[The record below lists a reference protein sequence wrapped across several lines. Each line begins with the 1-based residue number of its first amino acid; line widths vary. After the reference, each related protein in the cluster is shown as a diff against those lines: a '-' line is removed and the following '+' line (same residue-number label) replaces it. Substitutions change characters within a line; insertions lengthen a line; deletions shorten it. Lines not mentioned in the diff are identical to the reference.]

1 MLSNY
6 VLPTTVSGN
15 GVILQAGIG
24 GSIIGAPTKVY
35 DGTSLATLTAAN
47 YLLTGFVAGEGATV
61 SQTVGSYGSA
71 NASGSNLITATL
83 AAGDFAATGPT
94 LLSNYVVPTTVSGNG
109 VVTQALLFVSIVG
122 LPTKPYDG
130 TTDATLTVGN
140 FLLSG
145 FVLGEAA
152 TITQTFGTYA
162 FPGVGTGNTITAQ
175 LAGGDYVA
183 GSGTLLANYILP
195 SSATG
200 PGLIDKAA
208 PPAALIPEIGGL
220 DSFRSTPLG
229 APSGPATG
237 LELISTE
244 TTQRIMDEI
253 NAGSAFCKALVNQ
266 EFVIDCLS
274 DRLQAV
280 ADGLSAV
287 GEYSEVRAALADAA
301 GKLHALALANASQDL
316 ARTVAQVAGQRSSRA
331 LTAISTAALGA
342 ANAQAAAIID
352 GARLV
357 LLRSSSGSE
366 RRSVAFTQVAQVVNS
381 TKVLLRSS

>member
-1 MLSNY
+1 M
-6 VLPTTVSGN
+6 
-15 GVILQAGIG
+15 
-24 GSIIGAPTKVY
+24 
-35 DGTSLATLTAAN
+35 
-47 YLLTGFVAGEGATV
+47 
-61 SQTVGSYGSA
+61 
-71 NASGSNLITATL
+71 
-83 AAGDFAATGPT
+83 
-94 LLSNYVVPTTVSGNG
+94 
-109 VVTQALLFVSIVG
+109 
-122 LPTKPYDG
+122 
-130 TTDATLTVGN
+130 
-140 FLLSG
+140 
-145 FVLGEAA
+145 
-152 TITQTFGTYA
+152 
-162 FPGVGTGNTITAQ
+162 
-175 LAGGDYVA
+175 
-183 GSGTLLANYILP
+183 LANYILP